1 MPKRYPLAAAFFCLL
16 AASVGGQDS
25 SNTRPDRE
33 ISRYVVKKTLGPI
46 AVDGVLDEPSWKA
59 AASTGPFRLNDG
71 SGNPKGKV
79 KAKILWDETNL
90 YFAFQCEDTDI
101 YATMKKRDQH
111 LWEEEVVEIFID
123 PDGDQ
128 RDYIELEINP
138 LGTFLD
144 LFVLSPVIPIPYESY
159 NIPAQW
165 AVKVDGTVNNS
176 SDKDRGWAVELSMP
190 LQEAVTAPN
199 LPPKDGDKWR
209 LNLYRIEQRP
219 VAENTA
225 WSPTLTPSYH
235 TPARF
240 GEISFSAQKVGK

>member
-1 MPKRYPLAAAFFCLL
+1 MPKTRARCGALVFLL
-16 AASVGGQDS
+16 APFIVGQDS
-25 SNTRPDRE
+25 RDARLDRE
-33 ISRYVVKKTLGPI
+33 ISRYVVKRTLGPI
-46 AVDGVLDEPSWKA
+46 AIDGVLDEPSWKA

-71 SGNPKGKV
+71 SGYPKSNV
-79 KAKILWDETNL
+79 EARILWDETNL

-144 LFVLSPVIPIPYESY
+144 LFVLRPVIPIPYESY
-159 NIPAQW
+159 NIPARW
-165 AVKVDGTVNNS
+165 AVKVDGTVKIS

-190 LQEAVTAPN
+190 LQEAVTAAN
-199 LPPKDGDKWR
+199 FPPKEGDKWR

-219 VAENTA
+219 LAENTA

-235 TPARF
+235 TPERF
-240 GEISFSAQKVGK
+240 GEISFSLQKVSK

>member
-1 MPKRYPLAAAFFCLL
+1 MPKRCASSAAFFCLL
-16 AASVGGQDS
+16 APLIFGQAT
-25 SNTRPDRE
+25 SNTRSDRD
-33 ISRYVVKKTLGPI
+33 ISHYVIRKTLGPI
-46 AVDGVLDEPSWKA
+46 AVDGVLDEASWKA

-71 SGNPKGKV
+71 TGYPKHKV
-79 KAKILWDETNL
+79 EAKILWDETNL
-90 YFAFQCEDTDI
+90 YFGFQCEDTDI
-101 YATMKKRDQH
+101 FATMKKRDQH

-144 LFVLSPVIPIPYESY
+144 LFVLRPVIPIPYESY

-176 SDKDRGWAVELSMP
+176 SDKDRGWTVELSMP

-199 LPPKDGDKWR
+199 LPPKEGDKWR

-219 VAENTA
+219 LAENSA

-240 GEISFSAQKVGK
+240 GEISFSVQKVGK